1 MPICFVWYIHLWF
14 LKQSNCNIS
23 LKCFQKNTSPIF
35 FPFRLQLK
43 MVFAFLQGFA
53 SINISIVIYLPP
65 LNTQNTVSKN
75 PIMVQLI
82 FGKNKNKALVFP
94 QFWKIP
100 WNEHKF
106 MNLCVFTEFLAKRVF
121 TLFFF
126 LFLAH
131 CDTTKGQLNANKMI
145 WDFFDK

>member
-1 MPICFVWYIHLWF
+1 
-14 LKQSNCNIS
+14 
-23 LKCFQKNTSPIF
+23 
-35 FPFRLQLK
+35 

-82 FGKNKNKALVFP
+82 FGKNKNNALVFA

-106 MNLCVFTEFLAKRVF
+106 MNLCVFTEFLAKWVF

-126 LFLAH
+126 SIFSTLWYNQGPTICKQNDMRFFWQIKSFLKVPYNEATGTVTCH
-131 CDTTKGQLNANKMI
+131 KFTAYFTTK
-145 WDFFDK
+145 W

>member
-1 MPICFVWYIHLWF
+1 MIYTFVVF
-14 LKQSNCNIS
+14 KKQSNCNILLYAPTAS
-23 LKCFQKNTSPIF
+23 KKNTSPIF

-82 FGKNKNKALVFP
+82 FGKNKALVFA

-100 WNEHKF
+100 
-106 MNLCVFTEFLAKRVF
+106 
-121 TLFFF
+121 
-126 LFLAH
+126 
-131 CDTTKGQLNANKMI
+131 
-145 WDFFDK
+145 